1 MARRWLWW
9 LVLLG
14 VLLVVIS
21 RFTNLQHLGDALARA
36 HWSWIVVATLLH
48 AAFFLL
54 HGNLYRLGFQAV
66 GVSSTVA
73 GLLPVFFASTYLN
86 AVAPSGGT
94 AGAAVFVADAKRRG
108 ESPARAAV
116 GTVVVLIADLATL
129 LPFLAGGL
137 LFLAR
142 RGRLAYYDLLGA
154 SLYVVFV
161 SGLVLALTLARHRVR
176 FLTRALGWIERLVA
190 RVAGWFRRSSPL
202 GANWA
207 HRVATDLSAAAVAV
221 FGKPRIVAQLVLAG
235 TALHVV
241 NLLGLYALFLA
252 FEQPLGL
259 SGLGTGLA
267 GFSLGI
273 VFYVIA
279 IIPQGL
285 AAVEGIMGLVFTSLA
300 MPAAPALG
308 IILAFRGM
316 NFWLPLVLG
325 LFFVRRLPDLGSGG
339 GHDAGDRASTAATG
353 PSPGSS
359 PPSSAPPARDA
370 RTRTGQDGTGATSGE
385 AGGG

>member
-1 MARRWLWW
+1 MLRRWLWI
-9 LVLLG
+9 L
-14 VLLVVIS
+14 LLVAVVMLVIS

-36 HWSWIVVATLLH
+36 HWWWLLAATVLH
-48 AAFFLL
+48 VAFFLL
-54 HGNLYRLGFQAV
+54 HGNLYRLGFALV
-66 GVSSTVA
+66 GVSSTVS

-108 ESPARAAV
+108 QSPARAAV
-116 GTVVVLIADLATL
+116 GTVVVLVADLATL

-137 LFLAR
+137 AFLAR

-154 SLYVVFV
+154 SLYLVFV
-161 SGLVLALTLARHRVR
+161 GGLVLALTLARRRVR
-176 FLTRALGWIERLVA
+176 ALQTMLGWVERLVA

-202 GANWA
+202 GPGWTE
-207 HRVATDLSAAAVAV
+207 RVARDLSAAATAV
-221 FGKPRIVAQLVLAG
+221 FGSWRIVLKLLLAG
-235 TALHVV
+235 TALHLV
-241 NLLGLYALFLA
+241 NLAGLYALFPA
-252 FEQPLGL
+252 FEQPLN
-259 SGLGTGLA
+259 LGVGLA

-279 IIPQGL
+279 IVPQGL

-316 NFWLPLVLG
+316 NFWLPLVIG
-325 LFFVRRLPDLGSGG
+325 LFFVRRLPELGG
-339 GHDAGDRASTAATG
+339 GRRAHE
-353 PSPGSS
+353 GSEPAHIGTS
-359 PPSSAPPARDA
+359 ESSSRSGKESA
-370 RTRTGQDGTGATSGE
+370 GATSGE
-385 AGGG
+385 TGAD

>member
-1 MARRWLWW
+1 M
-9 LVLLG
+9 
-14 VLLVVIS
+14 
-21 RFTNLQHLGDALARA
+21 
-36 HWSWIVVATLLH
+36 
-48 AAFFLL
+48 
-54 HGNLYRLGFQAV
+54 
-66 GVSSTVA
+66 
-73 GLLPVFFASTYLN
+73 
-86 AVAPSGGT
+86 
-94 AGAAVFVADAKRRG
+94 
-108 ESPARAAV
+108 
-116 GTVVVLIADLATL
+116 ADLATL

>member
-1 MARRWLWW
+1 
-9 LVLLG
+9 
-14 VLLVVIS
+14 
-21 RFTNLQHLGDALARA
+21 
-36 HWSWIVVATLLH
+36 
-48 AAFFLL
+48 
-54 HGNLYRLGFQAV
+54 RLGFQAV

-241 NLLGLYALFLA
+241 NLPGDAGGPSAGHHPGVPRYELLA
-252 FEQPLGL
+252 PPRARPVLRAPAPRP
-259 SGLGTGLA
+259 GLGWR
-267 GFSLGI
+267 
-273 VFYVIA
+273 
-279 IIPQGL
+279 P
-285 AAVEGIMGLVFTSLA
+285 
-300 MPAAPALG
+300 
-308 IILAFRGM
+308 
-316 NFWLPLVLG
+316 
-325 LFFVRRLPDLGSGG
+325 RRRRPGVDRS
-339 GHDAGDRASTAATG
+339 DRAEPRLVAAEL
-353 PSPGSS
+353 
-359 PPSSAPPARDA
+359 R
-370 RTRTGQDGTGATSGE
+370 ATCP
-385 AGGG
+385 

>member
-9 LVLLG
+9 LVLIG

-21 RFTNLQHLGDALARA
+21 RFTNLQQLGDALARA
-36 HWSWIVVATLLH
+36 HWSWIVIATLLH

-94 AGAAVFVADAKRRG
+94 AGAAVFVADAQRRG

-137 LFLAR
+137 LFLAK

-154 SLYVVFV
+154 SLYLVFV
-161 SGLVLALTLARHRVR
+161 SGLILALTLARHRVR
-176 FLTRALGWIERLVA
+176 FLTRGLGWIERLVA
-190 RVAGWFRRSSPL
+190 RVAGWFRRASPL

-207 HRVATDLSAAAVAV
+207 QRVATDLSAAAVAV
-221 FGKPRIVAQLVLAG
+221 FGKPRIVTQLVLAG
-235 TALHVV
+235 TALHIV

-259 SGLGTGLA
+259 AGLGTGLA

-285 AAVEGIMGLVFTSLA
+285 AAVEGIMGLVFTSLGMA
-300 MPAAPALG
+300 AAPALG

-325 LFFVRRLPDLGSGG
+325 LFFVRRLSDLGSGG
-339 GHDAGDRASTAATG
+339 GHEAGDRE
-353 PSPGSS
+353 
-359 PPSSAPPARDA
+359 PA
-370 RTRTGQDGTGATSGE
+370 GTGGSYGRRRGARP
-385 AGGG
+385 